1 MIDHSPPPGRRW
13 LFHRY
18 RQSPPPTIPPVANSP
33 KCINLRSQRELS
45 LMRKSGLVVWG
56 AHQAAKSVVRPGVM
70 TAEIDAVIDEY
81 FHRHSA
87 VPLFKGVPGK
97 VPFPASTC
105 ISVNDEVVH
114 GIPGKRRLKEGDIVS
129 LDTGAKVGGWCGD
142 SAYTHPV
149 GQISPEVQRLL
160 DVTRGVLDLSIEL
173 MAVKTRWS
181 EVAREM
187 AAMVRGNGFTVVE
200 NFVGHGI
207 GREMHEEPQVPNF
220 VSPQLKRNHDF
231 RLEPGLV
238 IAVEPMVNMGT
249 KKTKMLADQ
258 WTQVTN
264 DGRYSAHFEH
274 TVAITADGPWVLTAP
289 PQPGEEFDDSVLREI
304 LDRVQQPALGSTS

>member
-1 MIDHSPPPGRRW
+1 
-13 LFHRY
+13 
-18 RQSPPPTIPPVANSP
+18 
-33 KCINLRSQRELS
+33 
-45 LMRKSGLVVWG
+45 MRKAGLVVWG
-56 AHQAAKSVVRPGVM
+56 AHQAAKSVVRPGAT

-81 FHRHSA
+81 FRRHSA

-105 ISVNDEVVH
+105 VSVNDEVVH
-114 GIPGKRRLKEGDIVS
+114 GIPGRRRLKEGDIVS
-129 LDTGAKVGGWCGD
+129 LDTGAKINGWCGD

-149 GQISPEVQRLL
+149 GQVSPEVQRLL
-160 DVTRGVLDLSIEL
+160 DVTRGVLDLAIEL

-187 AAMVRGNGFTVVE
+187 AAMVRENGFAVVE

-249 KKTKMLADQ
+249 GQVDVLRDH
-258 WTQVTN
+258 WTVVTR
-264 DGRYSAHFEH
+264 DGLPSVHVEH
-274 TVAITADGPWVLTAP
+274 TFAITREGVLVVTADEDPAP
-289 PQPGEEFDDSVLREI
+289 IIRPGMEPPPLLV
-304 LDRVQQPALGSTS
+304 